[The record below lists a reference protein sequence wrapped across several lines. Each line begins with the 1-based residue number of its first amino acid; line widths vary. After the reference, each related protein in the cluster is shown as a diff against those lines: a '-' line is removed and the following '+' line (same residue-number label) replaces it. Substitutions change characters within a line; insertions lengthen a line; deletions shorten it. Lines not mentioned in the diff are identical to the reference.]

1 MLGQIANLAL
11 KEFLQVRRDRVLM
24 IFLICGSLL
33 QFLLLAQTTGAGSRH
48 VPMGVVDQDKSSLS
62 RQAIVALDNTGDL
75 DLRSY
80 LPNNAALSEMMDQ
93 GKVRLGVVFPPRFG
107 AMLSGGETAT
117 VQVLAD
123 GTSYLEAGTALR
135 VAQGVLADFV
145 QKMISERV
153 GPSLSS
159 APARVGAIALQS
171 TIQFNP
177 TLNVRLY
184 TNPAQISFILFQIS
198 LVVAALSIAR
208 ERELGTLEQLRIT
221 PIGQMEMILGKAA
234 LAMVV
239 GLLNFGL
246 LFVVGLTVFQL
257 PMRGSVLDLMA
268 LTLLFLM
275 ANVAMGMVISVLC
288 ANQQQALLFVF
299 LACVL
304 EVNVSGYLL
313 SVNNMPPAF
322 QFIAEFTPL
331 RHYMTIVREIML
343 KGTTLAMLSRHA
355 VALGLQTVVSGA
367 IVWMLMRRTD

>member
-1 MLGQIANLAL
+1 MPVIWT
-11 KEFLQVRRDRVLM
+11 
-24 IFLICGSLL
+24 S
-33 QFLLLAQTTGAGSRH
+33 
-48 VPMGVVDQDKSSLS
+48 
-62 RQAIVALDNTGDL
+62 
-75 DLRSY
+75 
-80 LPNNAALSEMMDQ
+80 AALADLMDR

-107 AMLSGGETAT
+107 ATLSGGETTA

-135 VAQGVLADFV
+135 VTQGVLADFV
-145 QKMISERV
+145 RKLVSERS
-153 GPSLSS
+153 GPSLAG
-159 APARVGAIALQS
+159 APAGMGAIALQT

-177 TLNVRLY
+177 TLNVRLH

-221 PIGQMEMILGKAA
+221 PIGQMEMILGKSA
-234 LAMVV
+234 LALVV
-239 GLLNFGL
+239 SLLNFGML
-246 LFVVGLTVFQL
+246 MLAGLTVFQL
-257 PMRGSVLDLMA
+257 PMRGSMLDLLA
-268 LTLLFLM
+268 LTLLFLA
-275 ANVAMGMVISVLC
+275 ANVAMGMIISVLC

-343 KGTTLAMLSRHA
+343 KGTTLTMLSDHA
-355 VALGLQTVVSGA
+355 IALALQAVVSGA
-367 IVWMLMRRTD
+367 IVWALMRRTD

>member
-24 IFLICGSLL
+24 VFLILGPVL
-33 QFLLLAQTTGAGSRH
+33 QFLLLAQTTSSGFRH

-62 RQAIVALDNTGDL
+62 RQAIAALDNAGDL
-75 DLRSY
+75 DLRYYVPST
-80 LPNNAALSEMMDQ
+80 AALGDLMDE

-123 GTSYLEAGTALR
+123 GSSYLEAGTALR

-145 QKMISERV
+145 QRMISERV
-153 GPSLSS
+153 GPGLG
-159 APARVGAIALQS
+159 GAQPGAGTVALR
-171 TIQFNP
+171 TMIQFNP
-177 TLNVRLY
+177 TLNVREH
-184 TNPAQISFILFQIS
+184 TNSAQISFIVFQIS

-221 PIGQMEMILGKAA
+221 PIGQMEMILGKSI

-239 GLLNFGL
+239 SLLNFGM
-246 LFVVGLTVFQL
+246 LFLVGLTLFQL
-257 PMRGSVLDLMA
+257 PMRGSPLDLLA
-268 LTLLFLM
+268 LTLLFLV
-275 ANVAMGMVISVLC
+275 ANVAMGMIISVLC

-313 SVNNMPPAF
+313 SVNNMPPAL

-331 RHYMTIVREIML
+331 RHYMSIVREIML
-343 KGTTLAMLSRHA
+343 KGTTLAMLSEHA
-355 VALGLQTVVSGA
+355 VALALQAVVSGA
-367 IVWMLMRRTD
+367 IVWVLMRRTD

>member
-24 IFLICGSLL
+24 IFLIFGPLL
-33 QFLLLAQTTGAGSRH
+33 QFLLLAQTTGSGFRH

-62 RQAIVALDNTGDL
+62 RQAIAALDNAGDL
-75 DLRSY
+75 DLRYYVPSS
-80 LPNNAALSEMMDQ
+80 AALGELMDQ
-93 GKVRLGVVFPPRFG
+93 GKVRLGVVFRPRFG

-153 GPSLSS
+153 GPGLGG
-159 APARVGAIALQS
+159 APEGAGAIALQ
-171 TIQFNP
+171 TMIQFNP
-177 TLNVRLY
+177 TLNVRLH
-184 TNPAQISFILFQIS
+184 TNSAQISFILFQIS

-221 PIGQMEMILGKAA
+221 PIGQMEMILGKSV

-239 GLLNFGL
+239 SLLNFGM
-246 LFVVGLTVFQL
+246 LFLFGLTVFQI
-257 PMRGSVLDLMA
+257 PMRGSMLDLLV
-268 LTLLFLM
+268 LTLLFLV
-275 ANVAMGMVISVLC
+275 ANVAMGMIISVLC

-331 RHYMTIVREIML
+331 RHYMSIVREIML
-343 KGTTLAMLSRHA
+343 KGATLAMLSQHA
-355 VALGLQTVVSGA
+355 VALALQAGVSGA
-367 IVWMLMRRTD
+367 IVWVLLRRTD